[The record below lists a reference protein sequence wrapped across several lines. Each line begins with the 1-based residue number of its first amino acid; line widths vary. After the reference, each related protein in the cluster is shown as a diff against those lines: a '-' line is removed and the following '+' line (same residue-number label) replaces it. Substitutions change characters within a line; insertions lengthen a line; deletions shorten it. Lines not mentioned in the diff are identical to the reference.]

1 MADSHKRSPK
11 TLIEAAGGIAVL
23 VGLIFVGL
31 ELRQNTEAVQSATLQ
46 SMIDSSQEYL
56 LLLASDP
63 ELNRIYRQGVADP
76 DGLNEADASQ
86 FFFLLRAQWLRFQNA
101 FLQWQKGTMSDEDW
115 VFYENFLCA
124 RSASTTGGV
133 RKVTWTDHRPAL
145 TKQFVEFVEACWS
158 DGSGSDN

>member
-63 ELNRIYRQGVADP
+63 ELN
-76 DGLNEADASQ
+76 GLNEADASQ

-145 TKQFVEFVEACWS
+145 TNQFVEFVEACWS